1 MLFTA
6 LALVLR
12 DLGGTVVVH
21 CRFRAFQN
29 ERIVV
34 VALVLIFAHFDNLGH
49 LQYIE
54 DIICAPH
61 LRLLLARIKEL
72 VDLADDLI
80 TSDSWICFDVID
92 RKVSQLRD
100 FAVIGCR
107 D

>member
-1 MLFTA
+1 MI
-6 LALVLR
+6 ALVL
-12 DLGGTVVVH
+12 V
-21 CRFRAFQN
+21 
-29 ERIVV
+29 
-34 VALVLIFAHFDNLGH
+34 FAHFNDLGH